1 MKHVVSI
8 SLGSSS
14 RNLQLKQSF
23 ERNSKSNIGTDGDKK
38 KAIQLIEELDG
49 KVDAFGMGGIDC
61 ICIGK
66 KSTLK
71 DAET

>member
-14 RNLQLKQSF
+14 RNHSVEAEFLGEKF
-23 ERNSKSNIGTDGDKK
+23 KIERIGTDGDKK

-49 KVDAFGMGGIDC
+49 KVDAFGMGGIDY

-66 KSTLK
+66 KK
-71 DAET
+71 YF